1 MGFRFDSWRLWFA
14 AAGLLMAL
22 GGPRHPAGSMLE
34 MLQHPDWFMAHAL
47 VTLGYAA
54 MVAGLLAFSKSSANT
69 PGMKRW
75 TRFAIVGTAL
85 QTLEMAV
92 HTAAMVDAG
101 NALLAA
107 HALQDR
113 AEVRLGDAHA
123 LPLDS
128 ACTDAALAVNTL
140 YFWDELKFPFAELTR
155 VLRPGGRLCLA
166 FGDAAFMRTLPFT
179 AHGFHLHELADVES
193 ALRSAGLTVQA
204 WRTHRETGRS
214 NDGREVTKHF
224 HLLLARR

>member
-1 MGFRFDSWRLWFA
+1 LRVLSPDDLA
-14 AAGLLMAL
+14 AQL
-22 GGPRHPAGSMLE
+22 RHPHGE
-34 MLQHPDWFMAHAL
+34 HAL
-47 VTLGYAA
+47 AVAESMNHSNGELNRAA
-54 MVAGLLAFSKSSANT
+54 IALLSVT
-69 PGMKRW
+69 PGEQVLEIGPGNAA
-75 TRFAIVGTAL
+75 FAQDLLRTPRSRYVG
-85 QTLEMAV
+85 V
-92 HTAAMVDAG
+92 DVSAAMVDAG

-107 HALQDR
+107 HGLQDR
-113 AEVRLGDAHA
+113 ADVRLGDAHA

-128 ACTDAALAVNTL
+128 ACIDTALAVNTL

-179 AHGFHLHELADVES
+179 GYGFHLHELAEVEQ

-204 WRTHRETGRS
+204 WRTHRETGCS
-214 NDGREVTKHF
+214 NDGREVNKHF

>member
-1 MGFRFDSWRLWFA
+1 LRVLSPDDLA
-14 AAGLLMAL
+14 AQL
-22 GGPRHPAGSMLE
+22 RHPHGE
-34 MLQHPDWFMAHAL
+34 HAL
-47 VTLGYAA
+47 AVAESMNHSNGELNRAA
-54 MVAGLLAFSKSSANT
+54 IALLSVT
-69 PGMKRW
+69 PGEQVLEIGPGNAA
-75 TRFAIVGTAL
+75 FAQDLLRTPRSRYVG
-85 QTLEMAV
+85 V
-92 HTAAMVDAG
+92 DVSAAMVDAG

-107 HALQDR
+107 HGLQDR
-113 AEVRLGDAHA
+113 ADVRHGDAHA

-128 ACTDAALAVNTL
+128 ACIDAALAVNTL

-179 AHGFHLHELADVES
+179 GYGFHLHELAEVEQ

-204 WRTHRETGRS
+204 WRTHRETGCS

>member
-1 MGFRFDSWRLWFA
+1 LRVLSPDDLA
-14 AAGLLMAL
+14 AQL
-22 GGPRHPAGSMLE
+22 RHPHGE
-34 MLQHPDWFMAHAL
+34 HAL
-47 VTLGYAA
+47 AVAESMNHSNGELNRAA
-54 MVAGLLAFSKSSANT
+54 IALLSVT
-69 PGMKRW
+69 PGEQVLEIGPGNAA
-75 TRFAIVGTAL
+75 FAQDLLRTPRSRYVG
-85 QTLEMAV
+85 V
-92 HTAAMVDAG
+92 DVSAAMVDAG

-107 HALQDR
+107 HGLQDR
-113 AEVRLGDAHA
+113 ADVRLGDAHA

-128 ACTDAALAVNTL
+128 ACIDAALAVNTL

-179 AHGFHLHELADVES
+179 GYAFHLHELAEVEQ

-204 WRTHRETGRS
+204 WRTHRETGCS
-214 NDGREVTKHF
+214 NDGREVNKHF

>member
-1 MGFRFDSWRLWFA
+1 LRVLSPDDLA
-14 AAGLLMAL
+14 AQL
-22 GGPRHPAGSMLE
+22 RHPHGE
-34 MLQHPDWFMAHAL
+34 HAL
-47 VTLGYAA
+47 AVAESMNHSNGELNRAA
-54 MVAGLLAFSKSSANT
+54 IALLSVT
-69 PGMKRW
+69 PGEEVLEIGPGNAA
-75 TRFAIVGTAL
+75 FAQDLLRTPRSRYVG
-85 QTLEMAV
+85 V
-92 HTAAMVDAG
+92 DVSAAMVDAG

-107 HALQDR
+107 HGLQDR
-113 AEVRLGDAHA
+113 ADVRLGDAHA

-128 ACTDAALAVNTL
+128 ACIDAALAVNTL

-179 AHGFHLHELADVES
+179 GYGFHLHELAEVEQ
-193 ALRSAGLTVQA
+193 ALRSAGLSVQA
-204 WRTHRETGRS
+204 WRTHRETGCS